1 MSTIKELL
9 SKGIMLLEENGIED
23 SIIKAKRLIQ
33 YVLKK
38 TASKIIFDMDDSVK
52 KCEETQYLEYI
63 NQIIK
68 GKPLQYITNE
78 QEFMGFKFYVNENVL
93 IPQPDTETL
102 VERAI
107 EIVKDAQSTTENIDV
122 LDMCTGSGAIAV
134 SIAKLCK
141 NIKICA
147 LDISDDALEIA
158 KKNAFENEANVEFFK
173 SDMFENISQNA
184 KFDLIVSNPPYIKE
198 TVISTLSKD
207 VQNEPHIALSGG
219 KDGLDFYRIIANNA
233 YKYLKYQG
241 KVLVE
246 IGYDQAESVE
256 ELFEQT
262 HQYDKIRCIKDLSGN
277 DRVIEIS
284 F

>member
-1 MSTIKELL
+1 MSTVKELL

-68 GKPLQYITNE
+68 GKPLQYITHE

-102 VERAI
+102 VERTI
-107 EIVKDAQSTTENIDV
+107 EIIKDVQPDTENIDV

-173 SDMFENISQNA
+173 SDMFENISKNS

>member
-9 SKGIMLLEENGIED
+9 SKGIMLLEQNNIED
-23 SIIKAKRLIQ
+23 SIIKARRLIQ

-38 TASKIIFDMDDSVK
+38 TANQIIFDLDSCIK
-52 KCEETQYLEYI
+52 KDNETQYLEYI
-63 NQIIK
+63 NQIIN
-68 GKPLQYITNE
+68 GKPLQYITHE
-78 QEFMGFKFYVNENVL
+78 QEFMGFKFYVDENVL

-107 EIVKDAQSTTENIDV
+107 EIVKDAQPITENINV

-147 LDISDDALEIA
+147 LDISDEALEIA
-158 KKNAFENEANVEFFK
+158 KKNAFENEATVEFFK
-173 SDMFENISQNA
+173 SDMFENISKNA

-198 TVISTLSKD
+198 NVISTLSKD

-219 KDGLDFYRIIANNA
+219 IDGLDFYRIIANNA

-246 IGYDQAESVE
+246 IGYDQEESVE
-256 ELFEQT
+256 NLFEQT

-284 F
+284 I

>member
-1 MSTIKELL
+1 MSTVKELL
-9 SKGIMLLEENGIED
+9 SKGIMLLEQNNIED

-38 TASKIIFDMDDSVK
+38 TANQIIFDLDSCIK
-52 KCEETQYLEYI
+52 KDNETQYLEYI
-63 NQIIK
+63 NQIIN
-68 GKPLQYITNE
+68 GKPLQYITHE
-78 QEFMGFKFYVNENVL
+78 QEFMGFKFYVDENVL

-102 VERAI
+102 VEIAI
-107 EIVKDAQSTTENIDV
+107 EIVKDAQPITENIDV

-147 LDISDDALEIA
+147 LDISDEALEIA

-173 SDMFENISQNA
+173 SDMFENISKNA

-219 KDGLDFYRIIANNA
+219 IDGLDFYRIIANNA
-233 YKYLKYQG
+233 YRYLKYQG

-246 IGYDQAESVE
+246 IGYDQEESVE
-256 ELFEQT
+256 NLFEQT

-284 F
+284 I

>member
-1 MSTIKELL
+1 MSTVKELL

-68 GKPLQYITNE
+68 GKPLQYITHE

-102 VERAI
+102 VERTI
-107 EIVKDAQSTTENIDV
+107 EIIRDVQPDTENIDV

-173 SDMFENISQNA
+173 SDMFEDISQNA

-284 F
+284 I

>member
-1 MSTIKELL
+1 MSTVKELL
-9 SKGIMLLEENGIED
+9 SKGIMLLEQNNIED
-23 SIIKAKRLIQ
+23 SVIKAKRLIQ

-38 TASKIIFDMDDSVK
+38 TVNQIIFDLDSCIK
-52 KCEETQYLEYI
+52 KDYETQYLEYI
-63 NQIIK
+63 NQIIN
-68 GKPLQYITNE
+68 GKPLQYITHE

-102 VERAI
+102 VERSI
-107 EIVKDAQSTTENIDV
+107 EIVKDAQSITENINV

-147 LDISDDALEIA
+147 LDISDEALEIA

-173 SDMFENISQNA
+173 SDMFENISKNA
-184 KFDLIVSNPPYIKE
+184 
-198 TVISTLSKD
+198 KD

-233 YKYLKYQG
+233 YKYLKEHG
-241 KVLVE
+241 KILVE
-246 IGYDQAESVE
+246 IGYDQAKGVE
-256 ELFEQT
+256 NLFAQT

-284 F
+284 I

>member
-68 GKPLQYITNE
+68 GKPLQYITHE

>member
-1 MSTIKELL
+1 MSTVKELL

-68 GKPLQYITNE
+68 GKPLQYITHE

-102 VERAI
+102 VERTI
-107 EIVKDAQSTTENIDV
+107 EIIKDVQPDTENIDV

-173 SDMFENISQNA
+173 SDMFENISKNS

-262 HQYDKIRCIKDLSGN
+262 HKYDKIRCIKDLSGN

-284 F
+284 I

>member
-1 MSTIKELL
+1 MSTVKELL

-38 TASKIIFDMDDSVK
+38 TASQIIFDMDDSVK

-68 GKPLQYITNE
+68 GKPLQYITHE
-78 QEFMGFKFYVNENVL
+78 QEFMGFKFYVDENVL

-107 EIVKDAQSTTENIDV
+107 ELIKDVQPDTENIDV

-158 KKNAFENEANVEFFK
+158 KKNAFENEANVEIFK

>member
-9 SKGIMLLEENGIED
+9 SKGIMLLEENNIED

-38 TASKIIFDMDDSVK
+38 TVSQIIFDMDDSVK

-68 GKPLQYITNE
+68 GKPLQYITHE

-102 VERAI
+102 VERTI
-107 EIVKDAQSTTENIDV
+107 EIIKDVQPDTENIDV

-147 LDISDDALEIA
+147 LDISDEALEIA

-173 SDMFENISQNA
+173 SDMFENISKNS

-241 KVLVE
+241 KMLVE

-284 F
+284 I

>member
-1 MSTIKELL
+1 MSTVKELL
-9 SKGIMLLEENGIED
+9 SKGIMLLEQNNIED
-23 SIIKAKRLIQ
+23 SIIKARRLIQ

-38 TASKIIFDMDDSVK
+38 TANQIIFDLDSCIK
-52 KCEETQYLEYI
+52 KDNETQYLEYI
-63 NQIIK
+63 NQIIN
-68 GKPLQYITNE
+68 GKPLQYITHE
-78 QEFMGFKFYVNENVL
+78 QEFMGFKFYVDENVL

-107 EIVKDAQSTTENIDV
+107 EIVKDAQPDTENINV

-147 LDISDDALEIA
+147 LDISDEALEIA

-173 SDMFENISQNA
+173 SDMFENISKNA

-198 TVISTLSKD
+198 NVISTLSKD
-207 VQNEPHIALSGG
+207 VQNEPHIALNGG
-219 KDGLDFYRIIANNA
+219 IDGLNFYRIIANNA
-233 YKYLKYQG
+233 YRYLKYQG

-246 IGYDQAESVE
+246 IGYDQEESVE
-256 ELFEQT
+256 SLFEQT

-284 F
+284 I

>member
-1 MSTIKELL
+1 MSTVKELL
-9 SKGIMLLEENGIED
+9 SKGIMLLEQNNIED

-38 TASKIIFDMDDSVK
+38 TANQIIFDLDSCIK
-52 KCEETQYLEYI
+52 KDYETQYLEYI
-63 NQIIK
+63 NQIIN
-68 GKPLQYITNE
+68 GKPLQYITHE
-78 QEFMGFKFYVNENVL
+78 QEFMGFKFYIDENVL

-107 EIVKDAQSTTENIDV
+107 EIVKNVQPITENIDV

-141 NIKICA
+141 DIKICA
-147 LDISDDALEIA
+147 LDISDEALEIA
-158 KKNAFENEANVEFFK
+158 KKNAFENKANVEFFK
-173 SDMFENISQNA
+173 SDMFENISKNA

-198 TVISTLSKD
+198 NVISTLSKD

-219 KDGLDFYRIIANNA
+219 IDGLDFYRIIANNA
-233 YKYLKYQG
+233 YKYLKYKG

-246 IGYDQAESVE
+246 IGYDQEESVE
-256 ELFEQT
+256 NLFEQT

-284 F
+284 I

>member
-68 GKPLQYITNE
+68 GKPLQYITHE

-102 VERAI
+102 VERTI
-107 EIVKDAQSTTENIDV
+107 EIIRDVQPDTENIDV

-173 SDMFENISQNA
+173 SDMFEDISKNS

-284 F
+284 I

>member
-1 MSTIKELL
+1 MTIRETIK
-9 SKGIMLLEENGIED
+9 KGMINLKTNGIEEPNLKARLLMQFILNKPRQYLLIYD
-23 SIIKAKRLIQ
+23 NQTLSLRQEVNYFKAIK
-33 YVLKK
+33 
-38 TASKIIFDMDDSVK
+38 KIISGV
-52 KCEETQYLEYI
+52 
-63 NQIIK
+63 
-68 GKPLQYITNE
+68 PLQHITHM
-78 QEFMGFKFYVNENVL
+78 QEFMKMNFYVDENVL

-107 EIVKDAQSTTENIDV
+107 EIVKDAQPDTENINV

-147 LDISDDALEIA
+147 LDISDEALEIA

-173 SDMFENISQNA
+173 SDMFENISKNA

-207 VQNEPHIALSGG
+207 VQNEPHIALNGG
-219 KDGLDFYRIIANNA
+219 IDGLDFYRIIANNA
-233 YKYLKYQG
+233 YRYLKYQG

-246 IGYDQAESVE
+246 IGYDQEESVE
-256 ELFEQT
+256 NLFEQT
-262 HQYDKIRCIKDLSGN
+262 HQYDKIRYIKDLSGN

-284 F
+284 I

>member
-9 SKGIMLLEENGIED
+9 SKGIMLLEENNIED

-38 TASKIIFDMDDSVK
+38 TVSQIIFDMDDSVK

-68 GKPLQYITNE
+68 GKPLQYITHE
-78 QEFMGFKFYVNENVL
+78 QEFMGFKFYVDENVL

-102 VERAI
+102 VERTI
-107 EIVKDAQSTTENIDV
+107 EIIKDVQPDTENIDV

-173 SDMFENISQNA
+173 SDMFENISKNL

>member
-1 MSTIKELL
+1 MSTVKELL

-68 GKPLQYITNE
+68 GKPLQYITHE

-102 VERAI
+102 VERTI
-107 EIVKDAQSTTENIDV
+107 EIIKDVQPDTENIDV

-158 KKNAFENEANVEFFK
+158 KKNAFKNEANVEFFK
-173 SDMFENISQNA
+173 SDMFENISKNL

-284 F
+284 I